1 MYDKNISPQMLSI
14 VDAAKYIGV
23 SPFTVRQWIYSK
35 KLKPITPFGIRK
47 QLIRVSDLDS
57 IIADENE

>member
-1 MYDKNISPQMLSI
+1 MLS
-14 VDAAKYIGV
+14 VKDAAKYIGV